1 MRIEKLQISKYG
13 KLNNFKEIK
22 FEPNLNVVF
31 AKNGVGKTS
40 LAHAIFH
47 TLFGVG
53 LKFFKYPYS
62 EDGKITG
69 QTTDVQLIVNKNGE
83 NHNVGLKKLSKDI
96 SKNNLENLGLSNEL
110 KKIVE
115 HYFFTDS
122 DVVRQVADKIDFS
135 QNSRQQLQEII
146 ASASAIDNNIE
157 VSITGHL
164 KELNELITFGKSGF
178 IKPTTEIN
186 KLIKKLENIRNDIRK
201 ADEDDE
207 DVSTPT
213 IEKLTKLQNK
223 ITQLKEKIQLNNN
236 HLTQLLA
243 KKDWIKEI
251 NEYTNKVDNS
261 VLKGFSKNKY
271 LTKTFN
277 QIGKDL
283 IQFGL
288 QEEQF
293 NKNLQEEN
301 KISTDIKKLEA
312 SIPNEKLNPV
322 EIDSFILKFND
333 LQKQDELVDGL
344 NEKIQAP
351 KLLFSELKK
360 EHPFLTKPNYEYFEK
375 NELKET
381 KRNDISKL
389 HNDLELINTR
399 IIKYEEIINEDKKK
413 IKSYLNSKKGVDT
426 EKIISETE
434 KAFKSNK
441 INISKLDSQNT
452 KKEKKAKIIK
462 DIIDSEDDVL
472 SKLKRID
479 ENIDSIGE
487 YKANVKTQSN
497 NEVLKEKAEKNQSDV
512 EVKLKTLIE
521 KLKLPKN
528 IKLNEDFL
536 DFLENVDEIYFAK
549 KDSMSASKKV
559 KVEKSGLTELQT
571 AFKKMCEDINYD
583 IKNLKKLDL
592 KDIKKRCEKHN
603 NLASSYD
610 TKIKKLKEQRSK
622 KIGLSK
628 DIKEFKAYKKELIS
642 DYKIKRISDLQNLVS
657 ISEMI
662 SRLSSDN
669 VLKDIKNQEKEKFLK
684 SVLIDD
690 LNSIEIQKQITSV
703 NKNITLDENSLKP
716 LNDEYQEKK
725 FKQGQKPNFDLEL
738 YLEEEKDIKKQ
749 ITLTVSKYFSI
760 ILGLHLALEQL
771 KSVEFD
777 NIDFI
782 KVAND
787 VLPKINDKFIK
798 LNYEDETQE
807 VLIEYKDTLGDVS
820 RKPGQLS
827 HGENSALALGLR
839 LVAQS
844 VASKNEFEFPLI
856 FDDCTETLDD
866 LTIDNFFGLLFSTI
880 RNNQIIYLTKD
891 KSIVNKL
898 KELNPNLNLIELEN
912 YKLS

>member
-1 MRIEKLQISKYG
+1 MKIEKLQISKYG
-13 KLNNFKEIK
+13 KLNNFREIK

-110 KKIVE
+110 KNIVE

-146 ASASAIDNNIE
+146 ASASVIDNNIE
-157 VSITGHL
+157 VSLSGHL
-164 KELNELITFGKSGF
+164 KAMNELITFGKSGF

-186 KLIKKLENIRNDIRK
+186 KLIKNLEDVRNDIRE
-201 ADEDDE
+201 ADKDDE

-213 IEKLTKLQNK
+213 NNKLEKLHEE
-223 ITQLKEKIQLNNN
+223 ITQLEEKIQLNNN
-236 HLTQLLA
+236 LLTQLLA
-243 KKDWIKEI
+243 KVNWIKEVSKF
-251 NEYTNKVDNS
+251 TNKVDRS

-277 QIGKDL
+277 QVSKDL
-283 IQFGL
+283 IGFGL
-288 QEEQF
+288 KEEKY
-293 NKNLQEEN
+293 NKNLQDKN
-301 KISTDIKKLEA
+301 KISKDIKKLET
-312 SIPNEKLNPV
+312 SIPNKKLNPV

-333 LQKQDELVDGL
+333 LQKQEEVVNSSDK
-344 NEKIQAP
+344 KIKAP
-351 KLLFSELKK
+351 QRLFSELKK
-360 EHPFLTKPNYEYFEK
+360 EYPFLTKPIYEYFEN
-375 NELKET
+375 NELKEN
-381 KRNDISKL
+381 KRNNICDLYNK
-389 HNDLELINTR
+389 LELINTS
-399 IIKYEEIINEDKKK
+399 IKNYEELINDDKKK
-413 IKSYLNSKKGVDT
+413 INSYLNSKKSVDI

-434 KAFKSNK
+434 KVFKSNK
-441 INISKLDSQNT
+441 INISKLDNQNT
-452 KKEKKAKIIK
+452 KKETKAKIIK
-462 DIIDSEDDVL
+462 DIIKSEDDVL
-472 SKLKRID
+472 SKLKSID
-479 ENIDSIGE
+479 NNIDSIGE
-487 YKANVKTQSN
+487 YKSYVNSQRN
-497 NEVLKEKAEKNQSDV
+497 NEILKEKAEKSKNVV
-512 EVKLKTLIE
+512 EVKLNSLIE
-521 KLKLPKN
+521 KLNLPKK
-528 IKLNEDFL
+528 IKLNKDFL
-536 DFLENVDEIYFAK
+536 NFLESVDEIYFAK
-549 KDSMSASKKV
+549 QDSLTASKKI
-559 KVEKSGLTELQT
+559 KPEELKLTKLQT
-571 AFKKMCEDINYD
+571 AFKKMCKDINYD
-583 IKNLKKLDL
+583 IKNLTKLDL
-592 KDIKKRCEKHN
+592 EDVKNRCEKHN

-610 TKIKKLKEQRSK
+610 TKIKELKEKRSK
-622 KIGLSK
+622 EIGLSK
-628 DIKEFKAYKKELIS
+628 EIKEFEAYNEKLIS
-642 DYKIKRISDLQNLVS
+642 DYKIEHISDLQNLVS
-657 ISEMI
+657 ISELI

-669 VLKDIKNQEKEKFLK
+669 VLKDIKNPEKEKFLK
-684 SVLIDD
+684 SVLIDN
-690 LNSIEIQKQITSV
+690 LNSLEIQKQITSL
-703 NKNITLDENSLKP
+703 NKIIASDEVSLKT
-716 LNDEYQEKK
+716 LNDEYHETK

-738 YLEEEKDIKKQ
+738 YREEETDIKKQ
-749 ITLTVSKYFSI
+749 LTLTISKYFSI

-771 KSVEFD
+771 KSVEID

-807 VLIEYKDTLGDVS
+807 VSIEYKDTLGEVS

-866 LTIDNFFGLLFSTI
+866 LTIDNFFDLLFSTI
-880 RNNQIIYLTKD
+880 SNNQIIYLTKD

-898 KELNPNLNLIELEN
+898 KELNPDLNLIELEN

>member
-1 MRIEKLQISKYG
+1 MKIEKLQISKYG
-13 KLNNFKEIK
+13 KLNNFREIK

-110 KKIVE
+110 KNIVE

-146 ASASAIDNNIE
+146 ASASVIDNNIE
-157 VSITGHL
+157 VSLSGHL
-164 KELNELITFGKSGF
+164 KAMNELITFGKSGF

-186 KLIKKLENIRNDIRK
+186 KLIKNLEDVRNDIRE
-201 ADEDDE
+201 ADKDDE

-213 IEKLTKLQNK
+213 NNKLEKLHEE
-223 ITQLKEKIQLNNN
+223 ITQLEEKIQLNNN
-236 HLTQLLA
+236 LLTQLLA
-243 KKDWIKEI
+243 KVNWIKEVSKF
-251 NEYTNKVDNS
+251 TNKVDRS

-277 QIGKDL
+277 QVSKDL
-283 IQFGL
+283 IGFGL
-288 QEEQF
+288 KEEKY
-293 NKNLQEEN
+293 NKNLQDKN
-301 KISTDIKKLEA
+301 KISKDIKKLET
-312 SIPNEKLNPV
+312 SIPNKKLNPV

-333 LQKQDELVDGL
+333 LQKQEEVVDSSDK
-344 NEKIQAP
+344 KIKAP
-351 KLLFSELKK
+351 QRLFSELKK
-360 EHPFLTKPNYEYFEK
+360 EYPFLTKPIYEYFEN
-375 NELKET
+375 NELKEN
-381 KRNDISKL
+381 KRNNISDLYNK
-389 HNDLELINTR
+389 LELINTS
-399 IIKYEEIINEDKKK
+399 IKNYEELINDDKKK
-413 IKSYLNSKKGVDT
+413 INSYLNSKKSVDI

-434 KAFKSNK
+434 KVFKSNK
-441 INISKLDSQNT
+441 INISKLDNQNT
-452 KKEKKAKIIK
+452 KKETKAKIIK
-462 DIIDSEDDVL
+462 DIIKSEDDVL
-472 SKLKRID
+472 SKLKSID
-479 ENIDSIGE
+479 NNIDSIGE
-487 YKANVKTQSN
+487 YKSYVNSQRN
-497 NEVLKEKAEKNQSDV
+497 NEILKEKAEKSKNVV
-512 EVKLKTLIE
+512 EVKLNSLIE
-521 KLKLPKN
+521 KLNLPKK
-528 IKLNEDFL
+528 IKLNKDFL
-536 DFLENVDEIYFAK
+536 NFLESVDEIYFAK
-549 KDSMSASKKV
+549 QDSLTASKKI
-559 KVEKSGLTELQT
+559 KPEELELTKLQT
-571 AFKKMCEDINYD
+571 AFKKMCKDINYD
-583 IKNLKKLDL
+583 IKNLTKLDL
-592 KDIKKRCEKHN
+592 EDVKNRCEKHN

-610 TKIKKLKEQRSK
+610 TKIKELKEKRSK
-622 KIGLSK
+622 EIGLSK
-628 DIKEFKAYKKELIS
+628 EIKEFEAYNEKLIS
-642 DYKIKRISDLQNLVS
+642 DYKIEHISDLQNLVS
-657 ISEMI
+657 ISELI

-669 VLKDIKNQEKEKFLK
+669 VLKDIKNPEKEKFLK
-684 SVLIDD
+684 SVLIDN
-690 LNSIEIQKQITSV
+690 LNSLEIQKQITSL
-703 NKNITLDENSLKP
+703 NKIIASDEVSLKT
-716 LNDEYQEKK
+716 LNDEYHETK

-738 YLEEEKDIKKQ
+738 YREEETDIKKQ
-749 ITLTVSKYFSI
+749 LTLTISKYFSI

-771 KSVEFD
+771 KSVEID

-807 VLIEYKDTLGDVS
+807 VSIEYKDTLGEVS

-866 LTIDNFFGLLFSTI
+866 LTIDNFFDLLFSTI
-880 RNNQIIYLTKD
+880 SNNQIIYLTKD

-898 KELNPNLNLIELEN
+898 KELNPDLNLIELEN

>member
-1 MRIEKLQISKYG
+1 MKIEKLQISKYG
-13 KLNNFKEIK
+13 KLNNFREIK

-110 KKIVE
+110 KNIVE

-146 ASASAIDNNIE
+146 ASASVIDNNIE
-157 VSITGHL
+157 VSLSGHL
-164 KELNELITFGKSGF
+164 KAMNELITFGKSGF

-186 KLIKKLENIRNDIRK
+186 KLIKNLEDVRNDIRE
-201 ADEDDE
+201 ADKDDE

-213 IEKLTKLQNK
+213 NNKLEKLHEE
-223 ITQLKEKIQLNNN
+223 ITQLEEKIQLNNN
-236 HLTQLLA
+236 LLTQLLA
-243 KKDWIKEI
+243 KVNWIKEVSKF
-251 NEYTNKVDNS
+251 TNKVDRS

-277 QIGKDL
+277 QVSKDL
-283 IQFGL
+283 IGFGL
-288 QEEQF
+288 KEEKY
-293 NKNLQEEN
+293 NKNLQDKN
-301 KISTDIKKLEA
+301 KISKDIKKLETG
-312 SIPNEKLNPV
+312 IPNKKLNPV

-333 LQKQDELVDGL
+333 LQKQEEVVDSSDK
-344 NEKIQAP
+344 KIKAP
-351 KLLFSELKK
+351 QRLFSELKK
-360 EHPFLTKPNYEYFEK
+360 EYPFLTKPIYEYFEN
-375 NELKET
+375 NELKEN
-381 KRNDISKL
+381 KRNNISDLYNK
-389 HNDLELINTR
+389 LELINTS
-399 IIKYEEIINEDKKK
+399 IKNYEELINDDKKK
-413 IKSYLNSKKGVDT
+413 INSYLNSKKSVDI

-434 KAFKSNK
+434 KVFKSNK
-441 INISKLDSQNT
+441 INISKLDNQNT
-452 KKEKKAKIIK
+452 KKETKAKIIK
-462 DIIDSEDDVL
+462 DIIKSEDDVL
-472 SKLKRID
+472 SKLKSID
-479 ENIDSIGE
+479 NNIDSIGE
-487 YKANVKTQSN
+487 YKSYVNSQRN
-497 NEVLKEKAEKNQSDV
+497 NEILKEKAEKSKNDV
-512 EVKLKTLIE
+512 EVKLNSLIG
-521 KLKLPKN
+521 KLNLPKK
-528 IKLNEDFL
+528 IKLNKDFL
-536 DFLENVDEIYFAK
+536 NFLENVDEIYFAK
-549 KDSMSASKKV
+549 QDSLTASKKI
-559 KVEKSGLTELQT
+559 KPEKLELTKLQT
-571 AFKKMCEDINYD
+571 AFKKMCKDINYD
-583 IKNLKKLDL
+583 IKNLTKLDL
-592 KDIKKRCEKHN
+592 EDVKNRCEKHN
-603 NLASSYD
+603 NLAYSYD
-610 TKIKKLKEQRSK
+610 TKIKELKEKRSK
-622 KIGLSK
+622 EIGLSK
-628 DIKEFKAYKKELIS
+628 EIKEFEDYNEKLIS
-642 DYKIKRISDLQNLVS
+642 DYKIEHISDLQNLVS
-657 ISEMI
+657 ISEII

-669 VLKDIKNQEKEKFLK
+669 VLKDIKNPEKEKFLK
-684 SVLIDD
+684 SVLIDN
-690 LNSIEIQKQITSV
+690 LNSLEIQKQITSL
-703 NKNITLDENSLKP
+703 NKIIASDEVSLKT
-716 LNDEYQEKK
+716 LNDEYHETK

-738 YLEEEKDIKKQ
+738 YREEETDIKKQ
-749 ITLTVSKYFSI
+749 LTLTISKYFSI

-771 KSVEFD
+771 KSVEID

-807 VLIEYKDTLGDVS
+807 VSIEYKDTLGEVS

-880 RNNQIIYLTKD
+880 SNNQIIYLTKD

-898 KELNPNLNLIELEN
+898 KELNPDLNLIELEN

>member
-13 KLNNFKEIK
+13 KLNNFREIK
-22 FEPNLNVVF
+22 FEPNLNVIF

-110 KKIVE
+110 KNIVE

-164 KELNELITFGKSGF
+164 KEMNELITFGKSGF
-178 IKPTTEIN
+178 IKPSTEIN
-186 KLIKKLENIRNDIRK
+186 KLIKNLEDVRNDIRE
-201 ADEDDE
+201 ADKDDE
-207 DVSTPT
+207 DLSTPT
-213 IEKLTKLQNK
+213 INKVEKLQEE
-223 ITQLKEKIQLNNN
+223 ITQLEEKIQLNNN

-243 KKDWIKEI
+243 KENWIKDVSK
-251 NEYTNKVDNS
+251 YTNKVGNS
-261 VLKGFSKNKY
+261 VLKGFSNNKY

-277 QIGKDL
+277 QISRDL
-283 IQFGL
+283 IRFGL
-288 QEEQF
+288 QEEKY

-301 KISTDIKKLEA
+301 KISKDIKKLEA
-312 SIPNEKLNPV
+312 SIPNEKINPV

-333 LQKQDELVDGL
+333 LQKQKELVDSL
-344 NEKIQAP
+344 NKKIQAP

-360 EHPFLTKPNYEYFEK
+360 EHPFLTKSNYEYFEK
-375 NELKET
+375 NELKEN
-381 KRNDISKL
+381 KRNDISDL
-389 HNDLELINTR
+389 HSNLELINTS
-399 IIKYEEIINEDKKK
+399 IENYEELINEDKKK
-413 IKSYLNSKKGVDT
+413 INSYLNSKKGVDT
-426 EKIISETE
+426 EEIISETE

-452 KKEKKAKIIK
+452 KKETKAKIIK

-472 SKLKRID
+472 SKLKSID
-479 ENIDSIGE
+479 KNIDSIGE
-487 YKANVKTQSN
+487 YKANVKSKSN
-497 NEVLKEKAEKNQSDV
+497 NEALKEKAEKSKSDV
-512 EVKLKTLIE
+512 EVKLITLIE
-521 KLKLPKN
+521 KLKLPKS

-536 DFLENVDEIYFAK
+536 NFLENVDEIYFAK
-549 KDSMSASKKV
+549 KESLSATKEV
-559 KVEKSGLTELQT
+559 KAEKLELTKLQN
-571 AFKKMCEDINYD
+571 AFKKMCKDINYD
-583 IKNLKKLDL
+583 IKNLTKLDL
-592 KDIKKRCEKHN
+592 EDIKKRCEKHN

-610 TKIKKLKEQRSK
+610 TKIKELKEKRSK

-628 DIKEFKAYKKELIS
+628 DIKEFVDYNKKLIS
-642 DYKIKRISDLQNLVS
+642 DYKIKHISDLQNLVS
-657 ISEMI
+657 ISEII

-669 VLKDIKNQEKEKFLK
+669 ILKDIKNPEKEKFLK
-684 SVLIDD
+684 SVLNDN

-703 NKNITLDENSLKP
+703 NKNIASDEDSLKT
-716 LNDEYQEKK
+716 LNDEYHETM

-738 YLEEEKDIKKQ
+738 YVEEEKDIKKQ
-749 ITLTVSKYFSI
+749 ITLTISKYFSI

-771 KSVEFD
+771 KSVEID

-807 VLIEYKDTLGDVS
+807 VSIEYKDTLGDVS

-866 LTIDNFFGLLFSTI
+866 LTIDNFFDLLFSTI
-880 RNNQIIYLTKD
+880 SNNQIIYLTKD

-898 KELNPNLNLIELEN
+898 KELNPDLNLIELEN

>member
-1 MRIEKLQISKYG
+1 MKIEKLQISKYG
-13 KLNNFKEIK
+13 KLNNFREIK

-110 KKIVE
+110 KNIVE

-146 ASASAIDNNIE
+146 ASASVIDNNIE
-157 VSITGHL
+157 VSLSGHL
-164 KELNELITFGKSGF
+164 KAMNELITFGKSGF

-186 KLIKKLENIRNDIRK
+186 KLIKNLEDVRNDIRE
-201 ADEDDE
+201 ADKDDE

-213 IEKLTKLQNK
+213 NNKLEKLHEE
-223 ITQLKEKIQLNNN
+223 ITQLEEKIQLNNN
-236 HLTQLLA
+236 LLTQLLA
-243 KKDWIKEI
+243 KVNWIKEVSKF
-251 NEYTNKVDNS
+251 TNKVDRS
-261 VLKGFSKNKY
+261 ILKGFSKNKY

-277 QIGKDL
+277 QVSKDL
-283 IQFGL
+283 IGFGL
-288 QEEQF
+288 KEEKY
-293 NKNLQEEN
+293 NKNLQDKN
-301 KISTDIKKLEA
+301 KISKDIKKLET
-312 SIPNEKLNPV
+312 SIPNKKLNPV

-333 LQKQDELVDGL
+333 LQKQEEVVDSSDK
-344 NEKIQAP
+344 KIKAP
-351 KLLFSELKK
+351 QRLFSNLKK
-360 EHPFLTKPNYEYFEK
+360 EYPFLTKPIYEYFEN
-375 NELKET
+375 NELKENM
-381 KRNDISKL
+381 RNNISDLYNK
-389 HNDLELINTR
+389 LELINTS
-399 IIKYEEIINEDKKK
+399 IKNYEELINDDKKK
-413 IKSYLNSKKGVDT
+413 INSYLNSKKSVDI

-434 KAFKSNK
+434 KVFKSNK
-441 INISKLDSQNT
+441 INISKLDNQNT
-452 KKEKKAKIIK
+452 KKETKAKIIK
-462 DIIDSEDDVL
+462 DIIKSEDGVL
-472 SKLKRID
+472 SKLKSID
-479 ENIDSIGE
+479 NNIDSIGE
-487 YKANVKTQSN
+487 YKSYVNSQRN
-497 NEVLKEKAEKNQSDV
+497 NEILKEKAEKSKNVV
-512 EVKLKTLIE
+512 EVKLNSLIE
-521 KLKLPKN
+521 KSNLPKK
-528 IKLNEDFL
+528 IKLNKDFL
-536 DFLENVDEIYFAK
+536 NFLESVDEIYFAK
-549 KDSMSASKKV
+549 QDSLTASKKI
-559 KVEKSGLTELQT
+559 KPEELELTKLQT
-571 AFKKMCEDINYD
+571 AFKKMCKDINYD
-583 IKNLKKLDL
+583 IKNLTKLDL
-592 KDIKKRCEKHN
+592 EDVKNRCEKHN

-610 TKIKKLKEQRSK
+610 TKIKELKEKRSK
-622 KIGLSK
+622 EIGLSK
-628 DIKEFKAYKKELIS
+628 EIKEFEAYNEKLIS
-642 DYKIKRISDLQNLVS
+642 DYKIEHISDLQNLVS
-657 ISEMI
+657 ISELI

-669 VLKDIKNQEKEKFLK
+669 VLKDIKNPEKEKFLK
-684 SVLIDD
+684 SVLIDN
-690 LNSIEIQKQITSV
+690 LNSLEIQKQITSL
-703 NKNITLDENSLKP
+703 NKIIASDEVSLKT
-716 LNDEYQEKK
+716 LNDEYHETK

-738 YLEEEKDIKKQ
+738 YREEETDIKKQ
-749 ITLTVSKYFSI
+749 LTLTISKYFSI

-771 KSVEFD
+771 KSVEID

-807 VLIEYKDTLGDVS
+807 VSIEYKDTLGEVS

-866 LTIDNFFGLLFSTI
+866 LTIDNFFDLLFSTI
-880 RNNQIIYLTKD
+880 SNNQIIYLTKD

-898 KELNPNLNLIELEN
+898 KELNPDLNLIELEN

>member
-1 MRIEKLQISKYG
+1 MKIEKLQISKYG
-13 KLNNFKEIK
+13 KLNNFREIK
-22 FEPNLNVVF
+22 FEPNLNVIF

-110 KKIVE
+110 KNIVE

-146 ASASAIDNNIE
+146 ASASVIDNNIE
-157 VSITGHL
+157 VSLSGHL
-164 KELNELITFGKSGF
+164 KAMNELITFGKSGF

-186 KLIKKLENIRNDIRK
+186 KLIKNLEDVRNDIRE
-201 ADEDDE
+201 ADKDDE

-213 IEKLTKLQNK
+213 NNKLEKLHEE
-223 ITQLKEKIQLNNN
+223 ITQLEEKIQLNNN
-236 HLTQLLA
+236 LLTQLLA
-243 KKDWIKEI
+243 KVNWIKEVSKF
-251 NEYTNKVDNS
+251 TNKVDRS

-277 QIGKDL
+277 QVSKDL
-283 IQFGL
+283 IGFGL
-288 QEEQF
+288 KEEKY
-293 NKNLQEEN
+293 NKNLQDKN
-301 KISTDIKKLEA
+301 KISKDIKKLETG
-312 SIPNEKLNPV
+312 IPNKKLNPV

-333 LQKQDELVDGL
+333 LQKQEEVVDSSDK
-344 NEKIQAP
+344 KIKAP
-351 KLLFSELKK
+351 QRLFSELKK
-360 EHPFLTKPNYEYFEK
+360 EYPFLTKPIYEYFEN
-375 NELKET
+375 NELKEN
-381 KRNDISKL
+381 KRNNISDLYNK
-389 HNDLELINTR
+389 LELINTS
-399 IIKYEEIINEDKKK
+399 IKNYEELINDDKKK
-413 IKSYLNSKKGVDT
+413 INSYLNSKKSVDI

-434 KAFKSNK
+434 KVFKSNK
-441 INISKLDSQNT
+441 INISKLDNQNT
-452 KKEKKAKIIK
+452 KKETKAKIIK
-462 DIIDSEDDVL
+462 DIIKSEDDVL
-472 SKLKRID
+472 SKLKSID
-479 ENIDSIGE
+479 NNIDSIGE
-487 YKANVKTQSN
+487 YKSYVNSQRN
-497 NEVLKEKAEKNQSDV
+497 NEILKEKAEKSKNDV
-512 EVKLKTLIE
+512 EVKLNSLIG
-521 KLKLPKN
+521 KLNLPKK
-528 IKLNEDFL
+528 IKLNKDFL
-536 DFLENVDEIYFAK
+536 NFLENVDEIYFAK
-549 KDSMSASKKV
+549 QDSLTASKKI
-559 KVEKSGLTELQT
+559 KPEKLELTKLQT
-571 AFKKMCEDINYD
+571 AFKKMCKDINYD
-583 IKNLKKLDL
+583 IKNLTKLDL
-592 KDIKKRCEKHN
+592 EDVKNRCEKHN
-603 NLASSYD
+603 NLAYSYD
-610 TKIKKLKEQRSK
+610 TKIKELKEKRSK
-622 KIGLSK
+622 EIGLSK
-628 DIKEFKAYKKELIS
+628 EIKEFEDYNEKLIS
-642 DYKIKRISDLQNLVS
+642 DYKIEHISDLQNLVS
-657 ISEMI
+657 ISEII

-669 VLKDIKNQEKEKFLK
+669 VLKDIKNPEKEKFLK
-684 SVLIDD
+684 SVLIDN
-690 LNSIEIQKQITSV
+690 LNSLEIQKQITSL
-703 NKNITLDENSLKP
+703 NKIIASDEVSLKT
-716 LNDEYQEKK
+716 LNDEYHETK

-738 YLEEEKDIKKQ
+738 YREEETDIKKQ
-749 ITLTVSKYFSI
+749 LTLTISKYFSI

-771 KSVEFD
+771 KSVEID

-807 VLIEYKDTLGDVS
+807 VSIEYKDTLGEVS

-880 RNNQIIYLTKD
+880 SNNQIIYLTKD

-898 KELNPNLNLIELEN
+898 KELNPDLNLIELEN

>member
-1 MRIEKLQISKYG
+1 MKIEKLQISKYG
-13 KLNNFKEIK
+13 KLNNFREIK

-110 KKIVE
+110 KNIVE

-146 ASASAIDNNIE
+146 ASASVIDNNIE
-157 VSITGHL
+157 VSLSGHL
-164 KELNELITFGKSGF
+164 KAMNELITFGKSGF

-186 KLIKKLENIRNDIRK
+186 KLIKNLEDVRNDIRE
-201 ADEDDE
+201 ADKDDE

-213 IEKLTKLQNK
+213 NNKLEKLHEE
-223 ITQLKEKIQLNNN
+223 ITQLEEKIQLNNN
-236 HLTQLLA
+236 LLTQLLA
-243 KKDWIKEI
+243 KVNWIKEVSKF
-251 NEYTNKVDNS
+251 TNKVDRS
-261 VLKGFSKNKY
+261 ILKGFSKNKY

-277 QIGKDL
+277 QVSKDL
-283 IQFGL
+283 IGFGL
-288 QEEQF
+288 KEEKY
-293 NKNLQEEN
+293 NKNLQDKN
-301 KISTDIKKLEA
+301 KISKDIKKLET
-312 SIPNEKLNPV
+312 SIPNKKLNPV

-333 LQKQDELVDGL
+333 LQKQEEVVNSSDK
-344 NEKIQAP
+344 KIKAP
-351 KLLFSELKK
+351 QRLFSELKK
-360 EHPFLTKPNYEYFEK
+360 EYPFLTKPIYEYFEN
-375 NELKET
+375 NELKENM
-381 KRNDISKL
+381 RNNISDLYNK
-389 HNDLELINTR
+389 LELINTS
-399 IIKYEEIINEDKKK
+399 IKNYEELINDDKKK
-413 IKSYLNSKKGVDT
+413 INSYLNSKKSVDI

-434 KAFKSNK
+434 KVFKSNK
-441 INISKLDSQNT
+441 INISKLDNQNT
-452 KKEKKAKIIK
+452 KKETKAKIIK
-462 DIIDSEDDVL
+462 DIIKSEDGVL
-472 SKLKRID
+472 SKLKSID
-479 ENIDSIGE
+479 NNIDSIGE
-487 YKANVKTQSN
+487 YKSYVNSQRN
-497 NEVLKEKAEKNQSDV
+497 NEILKEKAEKSKNVV
-512 EVKLKTLIE
+512 EVKLNSLIE
-521 KLKLPKN
+521 KLNLPKK
-528 IKLNEDFL
+528 IKLNKDFL
-536 DFLENVDEIYFAK
+536 NFLESVDEIYFAK
-549 KDSMSASKKV
+549 QDSLTASKKI
-559 KVEKSGLTELQT
+559 KPEELELTKLQT
-571 AFKKMCEDINYD
+571 AFKKMCKDINYD
-583 IKNLKKLDL
+583 IKNLTKLDL
-592 KDIKKRCEKHN
+592 EDVKNRCEKHN

-610 TKIKKLKEQRSK
+610 TKIKELKEKRSK
-622 KIGLSK
+622 EIGLSK
-628 DIKEFKAYKKELIS
+628 EIKEFEAYNEKLIS
-642 DYKIKRISDLQNLVS
+642 DYKIEHISDLQNLVS
-657 ISEMI
+657 ISELI

-669 VLKDIKNQEKEKFLK
+669 VLKDIKNPEKEKFLK
-684 SVLIDD
+684 SVLIDN
-690 LNSIEIQKQITSV
+690 LNSLEIQKQITSL
-703 NKNITLDENSLKP
+703 NKIIASDEVSLKT
-716 LNDEYQEKK
+716 LNDEYHETK

-738 YLEEEKDIKKQ
+738 YREEETDIKKQ
-749 ITLTVSKYFSI
+749 LTLTISKYFSI

-771 KSVEFD
+771 KSVEID

-807 VLIEYKDTLGDVS
+807 VSIEYKDTLGEVS

-866 LTIDNFFGLLFSTI
+866 LTIDNFFDLLFSTI
-880 RNNQIIYLTKD
+880 SNNQIIYLTKD

-898 KELNPNLNLIELEN
+898 KELNPDLNLIELEN

>member
-1 MRIEKLQISKYG
+1 MKIEKLQISKYG
-13 KLNNFKEIK
+13 KLNNFREIK

-110 KKIVE
+110 KNIVE

-146 ASASAIDNNIE
+146 ASASVIDNNIE
-157 VSITGHL
+157 VSLSGHL
-164 KELNELITFGKSGF
+164 KAMNELITFGKSGF

-186 KLIKKLENIRNDIRK
+186 KLIKNLEDVRNDIRE
-201 ADEDDE
+201 ADKDDE

-213 IEKLTKLQNK
+213 NNKLEKLHEE
-223 ITQLKEKIQLNNN
+223 ITQLEEKIQLNNN
-236 HLTQLLA
+236 LLTQLLA
-243 KKDWIKEI
+243 KVNWIKEVSKF
-251 NEYTNKVDNS
+251 TNKVDRS

-277 QIGKDL
+277 QVSKDL
-283 IQFGL
+283 IGFGL
-288 QEEQF
+288 KEEKY
-293 NKNLQEEN
+293 NKNLQDKN
-301 KISTDIKKLEA
+301 KISKDIKKLETG
-312 SIPNEKLNPV
+312 IPNKKLNPV

-333 LQKQDELVDGL
+333 LQKQEEVVDSSDK
-344 NEKIQAP
+344 KIKAP
-351 KLLFSELKK
+351 QRLFSELKK
-360 EHPFLTKPNYEYFEK
+360 EYPFLTKPIYEYFEN
-375 NELKET
+375 NELKEN
-381 KRNDISKL
+381 KRNNISDLYNK
-389 HNDLELINTR
+389 LELINTS
-399 IIKYEEIINEDKKK
+399 IKNYEELINDDKKK
-413 IKSYLNSKKGVDT
+413 INSYLNSKKSVDI

-434 KAFKSNK
+434 KVFKSNK
-441 INISKLDSQNT
+441 INISKLDNQNT
-452 KKEKKAKIIK
+452 KKETKAKIIK
-462 DIIDSEDDVL
+462 DIIKSEDDVL
-472 SKLKRID
+472 SKLKSID
-479 ENIDSIGE
+479 NNIDSIGE
-487 YKANVKTQSN
+487 YKSYVNSQRN
-497 NEVLKEKAEKNQSDV
+497 NEILKEKAEKSKNDV
-512 EVKLKTLIE
+512 EVKLNSLIG
-521 KLKLPKN
+521 KLNLPKK
-528 IKLNEDFL
+528 IKLNKDFL
-536 DFLENVDEIYFAK
+536 NFLENVDEIYFAK
-549 KDSMSASKKV
+549 QDSLTASKKI
-559 KVEKSGLTELQT
+559 KPEKLELTKLQN
-571 AFKKMCEDINYD
+571 AFKKMCKDINYD
-583 IKNLKKLDL
+583 IKNLTKLDL
-592 KDIKKRCEKHN
+592 EDVKNRCEKHN
-603 NLASSYD
+603 NLAYSYD
-610 TKIKKLKEQRSK
+610 TKIKELKEKRSK
-622 KIGLSK
+622 EIGLSK
-628 DIKEFKAYKKELIS
+628 EIKEFEDYNEKLIS
-642 DYKIKRISDLQNLVS
+642 DYKIEHISDLQNLVS
-657 ISEMI
+657 ISEII

-669 VLKDIKNQEKEKFLK
+669 VLKDIKNPEKEKFLK
-684 SVLIDD
+684 SVLIDN
-690 LNSIEIQKQITSV
+690 LNSLEIQKQITSL
-703 NKNITLDENSLKP
+703 NKIIASDEVSLKT
-716 LNDEYQEKK
+716 LNDEYHETK

-738 YLEEEKDIKKQ
+738 YREEETDIKKQ
-749 ITLTVSKYFSI
+749 LTLTISKYFSI

-771 KSVEFD
+771 KSVEID

-807 VLIEYKDTLGDVS
+807 VSIEYKDTLGEVS

-880 RNNQIIYLTKD
+880 SNNQIIYLTKD

-898 KELNPNLNLIELEN
+898 KELNPDLNLIELEN

>member
-1 MRIEKLQISKYG
+1 MKIEKLQISKYG
-13 KLNNFKEIK
+13 KLNNFREIK

-110 KKIVE
+110 KNIVE

-146 ASASAIDNNIE
+146 ASASVIDNNIE
-157 VSITGHL
+157 VSLSGHL
-164 KELNELITFGKSGF
+164 KAMNELITFGKSGF

-186 KLIKKLENIRNDIRK
+186 KLIKNLEDVRNDIRE
-201 ADEDDE
+201 ADKDDE

-213 IEKLTKLQNK
+213 NNKLEKLHEE
-223 ITQLKEKIQLNNN
+223 ITQLEEKIQLNNN
-236 HLTQLLA
+236 LLTQLLA
-243 KKDWIKEI
+243 KVNWIKEVSKF
-251 NEYTNKVDNS
+251 TNKVDRS
-261 VLKGFSKNKY
+261 ILKGFSKNKY

-277 QIGKDL
+277 QVSKDL
-283 IQFGL
+283 IGFGL
-288 QEEQF
+288 KEEKY
-293 NKNLQEEN
+293 NKNLQDKN
-301 KISTDIKKLEA
+301 KISKDIKKLET
-312 SIPNEKLNPV
+312 SIPNKKLNPV

-333 LQKQDELVDGL
+333 LQKQEEVVNSSDK
-344 NEKIQAP
+344 KIKAP
-351 KLLFSELKK
+351 QRLFSELKK
-360 EHPFLTKPNYEYFEK
+360 EYPFLTKPIYEYFEN
-375 NELKET
+375 NELKENM
-381 KRNDISKL
+381 RNNISDLYNK
-389 HNDLELINTR
+389 LELINTS
-399 IIKYEEIINEDKKK
+399 IKNYEELINDDKKK
-413 IKSYLNSKKGVDT
+413 INSYLNSKKSVDI

-434 KAFKSNK
+434 KVFKSNK
-441 INISKLDSQNT
+441 INISKLDNQNT
-452 KKEKKAKIIK
+452 KKETKAKIIK
-462 DIIDSEDDVL
+462 DIIKSEDDVL
-472 SKLKRID
+472 SKLKSID
-479 ENIDSIGE
+479 NNIDSIGE
-487 YKANVKTQSN
+487 YKSYVNSQRN
-497 NEVLKEKAEKNQSDV
+497 NEILKEKAEKSKNVV
-512 EVKLKTLIE
+512 EVKLNSLIE
-521 KLKLPKN
+521 KLNLPKK
-528 IKLNEDFL
+528 IKLNKDFL
-536 DFLENVDEIYFAK
+536 NFLESVDEIYFAK
-549 KDSMSASKKV
+549 QDSLTASKKI
-559 KVEKSGLTELQT
+559 KPEELELTKLQT
-571 AFKKMCEDINYD
+571 AFKKMCKDINYD
-583 IKNLKKLDL
+583 IKNLTKLDL
-592 KDIKKRCEKHN
+592 EDVKNRCEKHN

-610 TKIKKLKEQRSK
+610 TKIKELKEKRSK
-622 KIGLSK
+622 EIGLSK
-628 DIKEFKAYKKELIS
+628 EIKEFEAYNEKLIS
-642 DYKIKRISDLQNLVS
+642 DYKIEHISDLQNLVS
-657 ISEMI
+657 ISELI

-669 VLKDIKNQEKEKFLK
+669 VLKDIKNPEKEKFLK
-684 SVLIDD
+684 SVLIDN
-690 LNSIEIQKQITSV
+690 LNSLEIQKQITSL
-703 NKNITLDENSLKP
+703 NKIIASDEVSLKT
-716 LNDEYQEKK
+716 LNDEYHETK

-738 YLEEEKDIKKQ
+738 YREEETDIKKQ
-749 ITLTVSKYFSI
+749 LTLTISKYFSI

-771 KSVEFD
+771 KSVEID

-807 VLIEYKDTLGDVS
+807 VSIEYKDTLGEVS

-866 LTIDNFFGLLFSTI
+866 LTIDNFFDLLFSTI
-880 RNNQIIYLTKD
+880 SNNQIIYLTKD

-898 KELNPNLNLIELEN
+898 KELNPDLNLIELEN

>member
-69 QTTDVQLIVNKNGE
+69 QTTDVQLIINKNGE

-110 KKIVE
+110 KNIVE

-122 DVVRQVADKIDFS
+122 DVVRQVANKIDFS

-146 ASASAIDNNIE
+146 ASASAIDNNID

-178 IKPTTEIN
+178 IKPTTKIN
-186 KLIKKLENIRNDIRK
+186 KLIKNLENVLNNIRE

-213 IEKLTKLQNK
+213 SKTTKLENEK
-223 ITQLKEKIQLNNN
+223 DQLEEKIRLNKN

-243 KKDWIKEI
+243 KKNWIKDV

-261 VLKGFSKNKY
+261 VLKGFSENKY

-277 QIGKDL
+277 QISKDL
-283 IQFGL
+283 IKFGL
-288 QEEQF
+288 QEEKF
-293 NKNLQEEN
+293 NKNLHEEN
-301 KISTDIKKLEA
+301 KISKDIKKLEA
-312 SIPNEKLNPV
+312 SMPNEKLNPV

-333 LQKQDELVDGL
+333 LQKKDELVDGL

-351 KLLFSELKK
+351 KHLFSELKK

-375 NELKET
+375 NELKES
-381 KRNDISKL
+381 KRNDISKF
-389 HNDLELINTR
+389 HNDLESINTSIKDYEELIN
-399 IIKYEEIINEDKKK
+399 KDKKK
-413 IKSYLNSKKGVDT
+413 INAYLNSKKGVDT

-452 KKEKKAKIIK
+452 KKETKAKIIK
-462 DIIDSEDDVL
+462 EIIDSEDDVL
-472 SKLKRID
+472 SKLKSID
-479 ENIDSIGE
+479 NNIDSIGE
-487 YKANVKTQSN
+487 YKGNVKSQSN
-497 NEVLKEKAEKNQSDV
+497 NEALKEKAEKSKSDV
-512 EVKLKTLIE
+512 EVKLNTLIE

-536 DFLENVDEIYFAK
+536 KFLKNVDEIYFAK
-549 KDSMSASKKV
+549 EDSMSASKKV
-559 KVEKSGLTELQT
+559 TVEKSELTKLQT
-571 AFKKMCEDINYD
+571 AFKKMCKDINYD
-583 IKNLKKLDL
+583 IKNIKKIELQ
-592 KDIKKRCEKHN
+592 DIKERCEKHN

-610 TKIKKLKEQRSK
+610 TEIKELEEKRSK
-622 KIGLSK
+622 KIELSK
-628 DIKEFKAYKKELIS
+628 DIKQFKAYKKELVS
-642 DYKIKRISDLQNLVS
+642 NYKIKQISDLQNLVS

-703 NKNITLDENSLKP
+703 KNNIASDEDSFKT
-716 LNDEYQEKK
+716 LNDEYLETM

-738 YLEEEKDIKKQ
+738 YLEEKKDIEKQ

-807 VLIEYKDTLGDVS
+807 VSIEYKDTLGDVS

-844 VASKNEFEFPLI
+844 VASKNEFKFPLI

-866 LTIDNFFGLLFSTI
+866 FTIDNFFGLLFSTI

-898 KELNPNLNLIELEN
+898 KELNPDLNLIELEN

>member
-1 MRIEKLQISKYG
+1 MKIEKLQISKYG
-13 KLNNFKEIK
+13 KLNNFREIK

-110 KKIVE
+110 KNIVE

-146 ASASAIDNNIE
+146 ASASVIDNNIE
-157 VSITGHL
+157 VSLSGHL
-164 KELNELITFGKSGF
+164 KAMNELITFGKSGF

-186 KLIKKLENIRNDIRK
+186 KLIKNLEDVRNDIRE
-201 ADEDDE
+201 ADKDDE

-213 IEKLTKLQNK
+213 NNKLEKLHEE
-223 ITQLKEKIQLNNN
+223 ITQLEEKIQLNNN
-236 HLTQLLA
+236 LLTQLLA
-243 KKDWIKEI
+243 KVNWIKEVSKF
-251 NEYTNKVDNS
+251 TNKVDRS

-277 QIGKDL
+277 QVSKDL
-283 IQFGL
+283 IGFGL
-288 QEEQF
+288 KEEKY
-293 NKNLQEEN
+293 NKNLQDKN
-301 KISTDIKKLEA
+301 KISKDIKKLET
-312 SIPNEKLNPV
+312 SIPNKKLNPV

-333 LQKQDELVDGL
+333 LQKQEEVVNSSDK
-344 NEKIQAP
+344 KIKAP
-351 KLLFSELKK
+351 QRLFSELKK
-360 EHPFLTKPNYEYFEK
+360 EYPFLTKPIYEYFEN
-375 NELKET
+375 NELKENM
-381 KRNDISKL
+381 RNNISDLYNK
-389 HNDLELINTR
+389 LELINTS
-399 IIKYEEIINEDKKK
+399 IKNYEELINDDKKK
-413 IKSYLNSKKGVDT
+413 INSYLNSKKSVDI

-434 KAFKSNK
+434 KVFKSNK
-441 INISKLDSQNT
+441 INISKLDNQNT
-452 KKEKKAKIIK
+452 KKETKAKIIK
-462 DIIDSEDDVL
+462 DIIKSEDGVL
-472 SKLKRID
+472 SKLKSID
-479 ENIDSIGE
+479 NNIDSIGE
-487 YKANVKTQSN
+487 YKSYVNSQRN
-497 NEVLKEKAEKNQSDV
+497 NEILKEKAEKSKNVV
-512 EVKLKTLIE
+512 EVKLNSLIE
-521 KLKLPKN
+521 KLNLPKK
-528 IKLNEDFL
+528 IKLNKDFL
-536 DFLENVDEIYFAK
+536 NFLESVDEIYFAK
-549 KDSMSASKKV
+549 QDSLTASKKI
-559 KVEKSGLTELQT
+559 KPEELELTKLQT
-571 AFKKMCEDINYD
+571 AFKKMCKDINYD
-583 IKNLKKLDL
+583 IKNLTKLDL
-592 KDIKKRCEKHN
+592 EDVKNRCEKHN

-610 TKIKKLKEQRSK
+610 TKIKELKEKRSK
-622 KIGLSK
+622 EIGLSK
-628 DIKEFKAYKKELIS
+628 EIKEFEAYNEKLIS
-642 DYKIKRISDLQNLVS
+642 DYKIEHISDLQNLVS
-657 ISEMI
+657 ISELI

-669 VLKDIKNQEKEKFLK
+669 VLKDIKNPEKEKFLK
-684 SVLIDD
+684 SVLIDN
-690 LNSIEIQKQITSV
+690 LNSLEIQKQITSL
-703 NKNITLDENSLKP
+703 NKIIASDEVSLKT
-716 LNDEYQEKK
+716 LNDEYHETK

-738 YLEEEKDIKKQ
+738 YREEETDIKKQ
-749 ITLTVSKYFSI
+749 LTLTISKYFSI

-771 KSVEFD
+771 KSVEID

-807 VLIEYKDTLGDVS
+807 VSIEYKDTLGEVS

-866 LTIDNFFGLLFSTI
+866 LTIDNFFDLLFSTI
-880 RNNQIIYLTKD
+880 SNNQIIYLTKD

-898 KELNPNLNLIELEN
+898 KELNPDLNLIELEN

>member
-13 KLNNFKEIK
+13 KLNNFREIK
-22 FEPNLNVVF
+22 FEPNLNVIF

-69 QTTDVQLIVNKNGE
+69 QTTDVQLLVNKNGE
-83 NHNVGLKKLSKDI
+83 NHNVALKKLSKDI

-110 KKIVE
+110 KNIVE

-164 KELNELITFGKSGF
+164 KEMNELITFGKSGF

-186 KLIKKLENIRNDIRK
+186 KLIKNLEDVRNDIRE

-207 DVSTPT
+207 DASTST
-213 IEKLTKLQNK
+213 IKNLTKLQEE
-223 ITQLKEKIQLNNN
+223 ITQLEEKIQLNNN

-243 KKDWIKEI
+243 KENWIKDVSK
-251 NEYTNKVDNS
+251 YTNKVDNS

-277 QIGKDL
+277 QISKDL
-283 IQFGL
+283 NRFGL
-288 QEEQF
+288 QEEKY

-301 KISTDIKKLEA
+301 KISKDIKKLEA

-333 LQKQDELVDGL
+333 LQKQEELVDSL

-360 EHPFLTKPNYEYFEK
+360 EHPFLTKPSYEYFEK
-375 NELKET
+375 NELKE
-381 KRNDISKL
+381 KMRNDISDL
-389 HNDLELINTR
+389 HSNLELINTS
-399 IIKYEEIINEDKKK
+399 IKNYEELINEDKKK
-413 IKSYLNSKKGVDT
+413 INSYLNSKKGVDT

-452 KKEKKAKIIK
+452 KKETKAKIIK

-472 SKLKRID
+472 SKLKSID
-479 ENIDSIGE
+479 KNIDSIGE
-487 YKANVKTQSN
+487 YKANIKSKSN
-497 NEVLKEKAEKNQSDV
+497 NEALKEKAEKSKSDV

-536 DFLENVDEIYFAK
+536 NFLENVDEIYIAK
-549 KDSMSASKKV
+549 QDSMIASKEIKA
-559 KVEKSGLTELQT
+559 EELELTKLQT
-571 AFKKMCEDINYD
+571 AFKKMCKDINYD

-592 KDIKKRCEKHN
+592 EDIKNRCEKHN

-610 TKIKKLKEQRSK
+610 TKIKELKEIRSK
-622 KIGLSK
+622 KIWLSK
-628 DIKEFKAYKKELIS
+628 EIKEFEAYNKKLIS
-642 DYKIKRISDLQNLVS
+642 DYKIKHISDLQNLVS
-657 ISEMI
+657 ISEII

-669 VLKDIKNQEKEKFLK
+669 VLKDIKNPEKEKFLK
-684 SVLIDD
+684 SVLTDN
-690 LNSIEIQKQITSV
+690 LNSKEMQKQITSV
-703 NKNITLDENSLKP
+703 NTNIALDDDSLKT
-716 LNDEYQEKK
+716 LNDEYHETM

-738 YLEEEKDIKKQ
+738 YVEEEKDIKKQ
-749 ITLTVSKYFSI
+749 LTLTISKYFSI

-771 KSVEFD
+771 KSAEID

-807 VLIEYKDTLGDVS
+807 VSIEYKDTLGDVS

-866 LTIDNFFGLLFSTI
+866 LTIDNFFDLLFSTI
-880 RNNQIIYLTKD
+880 SNNQIIYLTKD

-898 KELNPNLNLIELEN
+898 KELNPDLNLIELEN